1 MRDTLQASMYF
12 SLLYKTNVFNFYQ
25 CNNYKTS
32 QFIRMTLKRN
42 PNSYSI
48 WFIPTDKKFL
58 LLEKKIIEISQ
69 SFEDIKFI
77 PHVTLISN
85 LDYSQKFLSKKIKR
99 IAKKIPAF
107 KIFLGEVDYSDEFFQ
122 SFFINV
128 KLNDQLIYAR
138 KIALLNFPEISQNYN
153 PHLSL
158 AYGYM
163 NDKMKENLKK
173 KVRCPIKYF
182 TAKDLYL
189 AYNDEIKFKWKIIDK
204 FELKND

>member
-1 MRDTLQASMYF
+1 M
-12 SLLYKTNVFNFYQ
+12 
-25 CNNYKTS
+25 TS
-32 QFIRMTLKRN
+32 KRN

-69 SFEDIKFI
+69 SFEGIKFI

-85 LDYSQKFLSKKIKR
+85 LDYSQKFLSKKIKK
-99 IAKKIPAF
+99 IAKTIPAF

-158 AYGYM
+158 AYGNM

-173 KVRCPIKYF
+173 KVQCRIKYF
-182 TAKDLYL
+182 KAKDLYL
-189 AYNDEIKFKWKIIDK
+189 AYNDEIKFKWKIVDK
-204 FELKND
+204 VELKND